1 MSAVGRG
8 PVARTTYLALA
19 VATRVT
25 TDVPLLWMFV
35 AIHFAWRGQG
45 GLRNALWNAGA
56 FVAWALLHS
65 LLARDGARGV
75 LSRGVG
81 PDFVRIAYV
90 VVAGLTLSGLLVAW
104 RPVSGEVWSATGAV
118 AWVLSALYVASLVAL
133 VLITGHFDYAE
144 FLGLRRI
151 ADRVAGRPC
160 RPAALS
166 VEGPYAYCR
175 HPMYLA
181 MLAAFWVGPVMT
193 FGRLEFAGLSTLYLL
208 IGLRL
213 EERNLRQEL
222 GPGYD
227 LYRANVPMLIPRL
240 TPWRVPEGS
249 ADGRAGVTSS
259 THSSADAAREV
270 TR

>member
-1 MSAVGRG
+1 VS
-8 PVARTTYLALA
+8 RTTYRALA
-19 VATRVT
+19 VAARVT

-35 AIHFAWRGQG
+35 AVHLAWPGRG
-45 GLRNALWNAGA
+45 GLETVLWNASA
-56 FVAWALLHS
+56 FVAWAALHS
-65 LLARDGARGV
+65 LLARDAARRV
-75 LSRGVG
+75 LSRWVG

-90 VVAGLTLSGLLVAW
+90 IFAGLTLAGLLLAW
-104 RPVSGEVWSATGAV
+104 RPVSGSIWRTTGLA

-133 VLITGHFDYAE
+133 GFITLHFDYPE
-144 FLGLRRI
+144 FLGLRRL
-151 ADRVAGRPC
+151 ADSAARRPT

-166 VEGPYAYCR
+166 ADGPYAHCR

-193 FGRLEFAGLSTLYLL
+193 FGRLEFAILSTLYLL

-222 GPGYD
+222 GPDYD
-227 LYRANVPMLIPRL
+227 LYCANVPMLVPRL
-240 TPWRVPEGS
+240 TAWRLPEGD
-249 ADGRAGVTSS
+249 DGGGRPASGARGSD
-259 THSSADAAREV
+259 ADAARDA